1 MKLREGWIMENAKK
15 KRRTKKKGS
24 YAERCAS
31 LLDSSF
37 EGAQRLGKLGE
48 LSDRLGGML
57 GEALEDDDQFKRY
70 IVVEKGK
77 NADGESYAENV
88 ERIYEK
94 VDFRSMKE
102 AAGAISAIAD
112 SVRSVYSVPDFKTLS
127 AGASSSGEGVPG
139 TLTVSFESGEE
150 YAL

>member
-1 MKLREGWIMENAKK
+1 MK
-15 KRRTKKKGS
+15 
-24 YAERCAS
+24 
-31 LLDSSF
+31 
-37 EGAQRLGKLGE
+37 
-48 LSDRLGGML
+48 
-57 GEALEDDDQFKRY
+57 
-70 IVVEKGK
+70 
-77 NADGESYAENV
+77 
-88 ERIYEK
+88 K

-127 AGASSSGEGVPG
+127 AGASPSGEGVPG